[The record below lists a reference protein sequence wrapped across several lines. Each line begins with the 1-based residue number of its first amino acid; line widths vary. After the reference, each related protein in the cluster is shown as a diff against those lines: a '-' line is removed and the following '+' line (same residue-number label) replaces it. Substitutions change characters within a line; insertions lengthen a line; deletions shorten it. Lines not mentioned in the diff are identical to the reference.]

1 MGDKVDM
8 SLDDIIAND
17 RKTSQYLKISLN
29 KRNPDWKQV
38 LGSGPS
44 KRNFA

>member
-17 RKTSQYLKISLN
+17 RKTSQYLKISEIN
-29 KRNPDWKQV
+29 INPDRKQC
-38 LGSGPS
+38 
-44 KRNFA
+44 